1 MKTLAIIVLA
11 IILLCTDTFA
21 FVSFDSWQLP
31 LSIADMSWAGLEVVG
46 ALVAVIA
53 LVAGVALFTIGLI
66 GAGVVA
72 LVGVVLAFLFGSVV
86 IAWPLLLIAA
96 LCWLIADNK
105 KSPA

>member
-1 MKTLAIIVLA
+1 MKTLAIIILA
-11 IILLCTDTFA
+11 MLLLCTDA
-21 FVSFDSWQLP
+21 VSFVSFDSWQLP
-31 LSIADMSWAGLEVVG
+31 LSIADMSWAGLEVIG
-46 ALVAVIA
+46 AIVAVIA
-53 LVAGVALFTIGLI
+53 VVAGVALFTIGLL

-72 LVGVVLAFLFGSVV
+72 LIGVLLAFLFGSVM

>member
-11 IILLCTDTFA
+11 ILLLCTDTFA

-72 LVGVVLAFLFGSVV
+72 LVGVVLAFLFGS
-86 IAWPLLLIAA
+86 W
-96 LCWLIADNK
+96 
-105 KSPA
+105 